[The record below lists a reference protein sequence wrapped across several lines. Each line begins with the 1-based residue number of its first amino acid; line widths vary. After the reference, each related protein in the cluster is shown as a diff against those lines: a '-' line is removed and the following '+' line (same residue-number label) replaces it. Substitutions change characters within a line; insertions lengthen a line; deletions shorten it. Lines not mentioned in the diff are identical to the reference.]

1 MKILKHKFFN
11 PYILNCLN
19 FKIFNKLLFFLF
31 LEVDTTKTIFKGK
44 FLIYIADSN
53 KVILFDSAYVKRGN
67 IQLYSD
73 TIEYFIEKKIVKA
86 RPKFKLV
93 IDTSTIIGD
102 SLTYLLDSQE
112 GLAFNTKNYIQKGWL
127 NSNELYKLKGDT
139 IYVKNGYFTTCN
151 LDTPHSA
158 FYGTEMLAIRNDMAF
173 IKNIVLKVRGIP
185 VLYAPF
191 WMFPLKE
198 NRSSGFLAPNFG
210 FNSIDG
216 RYIRNL
222 AFYWVINNYMDITFY
237 FDIVERQ
244 GMRFGINYVYNV
256 YKKFNGSINANFSND
271 FIFQGVRRR
280 YAVEGNHNQEF
291 YKFRLSSRLSIVSD
305 QSYFQ
310 DYAENKNQWLKTE
323 TYSYLQISR
332 NFFFGGFSSN
342 FDWTKNLI
350 TNQSNSNLPNLV
362 ITFNSI
368 NLYSFLISQNLS
380 FNQNIFVDSLSNQY
394 RNLSFSYNSS
404 ISRPISLLN
413 VFKLSNGV
421 SLPFSIK
428 KTYNDSLWRGNL
440 IMNYSSG
447 LSTTIYGRSLFKIWK
462 IEKFYHDITPSI
474 GISYSKS
481 LLNINT
487 DTIPS
492 SFGYTYSII
501 NQFSIKFNNKKYPIG
516 TLSLA
521 GSYNPKSIFP
531 FSPLAISLVLPK
543 FLNISASFS
552 TTYDYYTKSFSQIN
566 GNFNYSQSIFGY
578 NLSASMSIPQNILNF
593 SISGKLTNKWS
604 FSYSTSRDF
613 NLGIF
618 QGQSLSLKRDL
629 HEWTAEISYSSV
641 GIFSAYDFR
650 IYLVA
655 IPEIKLTKGLL
666 NLFFPTQ

>member
-1 MKILKHKFFN
+1 M
-11 PYILNCLN
+11 
-19 FKIFNKLLFFLF
+19 
-31 LEVDTTKTIFKGK
+31 DTTRIIFKGK
-44 FLIYIADSN
+44 FLIYVADSN
-53 KVILFDSAYVKRGN
+53 KVILFDSAYVKKGN

-73 TIEYFIEKKIVKA
+73 TIEYFTKMKILKA
-86 RPKFKLV
+86 KRKFKLV
-93 IDTSTIIGD
+93 IDTSTINGD
-102 SLTYLLDSQE
+102 SLTYLLDEQE

-127 NSNELYKLKGDT
+127 NSYELYKLKGDT

-173 IKNIVLKVRGIP
+173 IKNIVLRIRGIP

-222 AFYWVINNYMDITFY
+222 AFYWAINNYLDATIY

-244 GMRFGINYVYNV
+244 GIRSGINIVYNV
-256 YKKFNGSINANFSND
+256 YKKFNGNINTNFSND
-271 FIFQGVRRR
+271 FVFQGIRRR
-280 YAVEGNHNQEF
+280 YSIEGNHNQES
-291 YKFRLSSRLSIVSD
+291 YKFRVSSRFSIVSD

-342 FDWTKNLI
+342 FDWIKNLI

-368 NLYSFLISQNLS
+368 NLYSFLIAQNLS
-380 FNQNIFVDSLSNQY
+380 FNQNIFIDSLGNEY
-394 RNLSFSYNSS
+394 RNLSFDYNFST
-404 ISRPISLLN
+404 SRPLNILNILKISN
-413 VFKLSNGV
+413 NFN
-421 SLPFSIK
+421 LPFSIK
-428 KTYNDSLWRGNL
+428 KISNDSLWRGNL
-440 IMNYSSG
+440 IMNYSSS
-447 LSTTIYGRSLFKIWK
+447 LSTTIYGRSLFQIWK
-462 IEKFYHDITPSI
+462 IQRFYHDITPSI

-487 DTIPS
+487 DTIS
-492 SFGYTYSII
+492 SNFNYTYSII
-501 NQFSIKFNNKKYPIG
+501 NQFSIKINDKKYPIG
-516 TLSLA
+516 TLSLG
-521 GSYNPKSIFP
+521 GSYNPKSNFP
-531 FSPLAISLVLPK
+531 FSPLSINLVLPK

-552 TTYDYYTKSFSQIN
+552 TSYDYYTKGFSQIN

-578 NLSASMSIPQNILNF
+578 NLSASLSIPQNILNF

-618 QGQSLSLKRDL
+618 QGQNLSLKRDL
-629 HEWTAEISYSSV
+629 HEWTAEISYSSI
-641 GIFSAYDFR
+641 GIFSTYDFR
-650 IYLVA
+650 IYLIA
-655 IPEIKLTKGLL
+655 IPEIKITKGLL

>member
-1 MKILKHKFFN
+1 M
-11 PYILNCLN
+11 
-19 FKIFNKLLFFLF
+19 
-31 LEVDTTKTIFKGK
+31 DTTRIIFKGK
-44 FLIYIADSN
+44 FLIYVADSN
-53 KVILFDSAYVKRGN
+53 KVILFDSAYVKKGN

-73 TIEYFIEKKIVKA
+73 TIEYFTKMKILKA
-86 RPKFKLV
+86 KRKFKLV
-93 IDTSTIIGD
+93 IDTSTINGD
-102 SLTYLLDSQE
+102 SLTYLLDEQE

-127 NSNELYKLKGDT
+127 NSYELYKLKGDT

-173 IKNIVLKVRGIP
+173 IKNIVLRIRGIP

-222 AFYWVINNYMDITFY
+222 AFYWAINNYLDATIY

-244 GMRFGINYVYNV
+244 GIRSGINIVYNV
-256 YKKFNGSINANFSND
+256 YKKFNGNINTNFSND
-271 FIFQGVRRR
+271 FVFQGIRRR
-280 YAVEGNHNQEF
+280 YSIEGNHNQES
-291 YKFRLSSRLSIVSD
+291 YKFRVSSRFSIVSD
-305 QSYFQ
+305 KSYFQ

-368 NLYSFLISQNLS
+368 NLYSFLIAQNLS
-380 FNQNIFVDSLSNQY
+380 FNQNIFIDSLGNEY
-394 RNLSFSYNSS
+394 RNLSFDYNFST
-404 ISRPISLLN
+404 SRPLNILNILKISN
-413 VFKLSNGV
+413 NFN
-421 SLPFSIK
+421 LPFSIK
-428 KTYNDSLWRGNL
+428 KISNDSLWRGNL
-440 IMNYSSG
+440 IMNYSSS
-447 LSTTIYGRSLFKIWK
+447 LSTTIYGRSLFQIWK
-462 IEKFYHDITPSI
+462 IQRFYHDITPSI

-487 DTIPS
+487 DTIS
-492 SFGYTYSII
+492 SNFNYTYSII
-501 NQFSIKFNNKKYPIG
+501 NQFSIKINDKKYPIG
-516 TLSLA
+516 TLSLG
-521 GSYNPKSIFP
+521 GSYNPKSNFP
-531 FSPLAISLVLPK
+531 FSPLSINLVLPK

-552 TTYDYYTKSFSQIN
+552 TSYDYYTKGFSQIN

-618 QGQSLSLKRDL
+618 QGQNLSLKRDL
-629 HEWTAEISYSSV
+629 HEWTAEISYSSI
-641 GIFSAYDFR
+641 GIFSTYDFR
-650 IYLVA
+650 IYLIA
-655 IPEIKLTKGLL
+655 IPEIKITKGLL

>member
-1 MKILKHKFFN
+1 M
-11 PYILNCLN
+11 
-19 FKIFNKLLFFLF
+19 
-31 LEVDTTKTIFKGK
+31 DTTRIIFKGK
-44 FLIYIADSN
+44 FLIYVADSN
-53 KVILFDSAYVKRGN
+53 KVILFDSAYVKKGN

-73 TIEYFIEKKIVKA
+73 TIEYFTKMKILKA
-86 RPKFKLV
+86 KRKFKLV
-93 IDTSTIIGD
+93 IDTSTINGD
-102 SLTYLLDSQE
+102 SLTYLLDEQE

-127 NSNELYKLKGDT
+127 NSYELYKLKGDT

-173 IKNIVLKVRGIP
+173 IKNIVLRIRGIP

-222 AFYWVINNYMDITFY
+222 AFYWAINNYLDATIY

-244 GMRFGINYVYNV
+244 GIRSGINIVYNV
-256 YKKFNGSINANFSND
+256 YKKFNGNINTNFSND
-271 FIFQGVRRR
+271 FVFQGIRRR
-280 YAVEGNHNQEF
+280 YSIEGNHNQES
-291 YKFRLSSRLSIVSD
+291 YKFRVSSRFSIVSD

-368 NLYSFLISQNLS
+368 NLYSFLIAQNLS
-380 FNQNIFVDSLSNQY
+380 FNQNIFIDSLGNEY
-394 RNLSFSYNSS
+394 RNLSFDYNFST
-404 ISRPISLLN
+404 SRPLNILNILKISN
-413 VFKLSNGV
+413 NFN
-421 SLPFSIK
+421 LPFSIK
-428 KTYNDSLWRGNL
+428 KISNDSLWRGNL
-440 IMNYSSG
+440 IMNYSSS
-447 LSTTIYGRSLFKIWK
+447 LSTTIYGRSLFQIWK
-462 IEKFYHDITPSI
+462 IQRFYHDITPSI

-487 DTIPS
+487 DTIS
-492 SFGYTYSII
+492 SNFNYTYSII
-501 NQFSIKFNNKKYPIG
+501 NQFSIKINDKKYPIG
-516 TLSLA
+516 TLSLG
-521 GSYNPKSIFP
+521 GSYNPKSNFP
-531 FSPLAISLVLPK
+531 FSPLSINLVLPK

-552 TTYDYYTKSFSQIN
+552 TSYDYYTKGFSQIN

-618 QGQSLSLKRDL
+618 QGQNLSLKRDL
-629 HEWTAEISYSSV
+629 HEWTAEISYSSI
-641 GIFSAYDFR
+641 GIFSTYDFR
-650 IYLVA
+650 IYLIA
-655 IPEIKLTKGLL
+655 IPEIKITKGLL

>member
-1 MKILKHKFFN
+1 
-11 PYILNCLN
+11 
-19 FKIFNKLLFFLF
+19 
-31 LEVDTTKTIFKGK
+31 VDTTRIIFKGK
-44 FLIYIADSN
+44 FLLYIADSN
-53 KVILFDSAYVKRGN
+53 KVILFDSAYVKKGN

-73 TIEYFIEKKIVKA
+73 TIEYFTKMKILKA
-86 RPKFKLV
+86 KRKFKLV
-93 IDTSTIIGD
+93 IDTSTINGD
-102 SLTYLLDSQE
+102 SLTYLLDEQE

-127 NSNELYKLKGDT
+127 NSYELYKLKGDT

-173 IKNIVLKVRGIP
+173 IKNIVLRIRGIP

-222 AFYWVINNYMDITFY
+222 AFYWAINNYLDATIY

-244 GMRFGINYVYNV
+244 GIRSGINIVYNV
-256 YKKFNGSINANFSND
+256 YKKFNGNINTNFSND
-271 FIFQGVRRR
+271 FVFQGIRRR
-280 YAVEGNHNQEF
+280 YSIEGNHNQES
-291 YKFRLSSRLSIVSD
+291 YKFRVSSRFSIVSD

-368 NLYSFLISQNLS
+368 NLYSFLIAQNLS
-380 FNQNIFVDSLSNQY
+380 FNQNIFIDSLGNEY
-394 RNLSFSYNSS
+394 RNLSFDYNFST
-404 ISRPISLLN
+404 SRPLNILNILKISN
-413 VFKLSNGV
+413 NFN
-421 SLPFSIK
+421 LPFSIK
-428 KTYNDSLWRGNL
+428 KISNDSLWRGNL
-440 IMNYSSG
+440 IMNYSSS
-447 LSTTIYGRSLFKIWK
+447 LSTTIYGRSLFQIWK
-462 IEKFYHDITPSI
+462 IQRFYHDITPSI

-487 DTIPS
+487 DTIS
-492 SFGYTYSII
+492 SNFNYTYSII
-501 NQFSIKFNNKKYPIG
+501 NQFSIKINDKKYPIG
-516 TLSLA
+516 TLSLG
-521 GSYNPKSIFP
+521 GSYNPKSNFP
-531 FSPLAISLVLPK
+531 FSPLSINLVLPK

-552 TTYDYYTKSFSQIN
+552 TSYDYYTKGFSQIN

-578 NLSASMSIPQNILNF
+578 NLSASLSIPQNILNF

-618 QGQSLSLKRDL
+618 QGQNLSLKRDL
-629 HEWTAEISYSSV
+629 HEWTAEISYSSI
-641 GIFSAYDFR
+641 GIFSTYDFR
-650 IYLVA
+650 IYLIA
-655 IPEIKLTKGLL
+655 IPEIKITKGLL

>member
-1 MKILKHKFFN
+1 M
-11 PYILNCLN
+11 
-19 FKIFNKLLFFLF
+19 
-31 LEVDTTKTIFKGK
+31 DTTRIIFKGK
-44 FLIYIADSN
+44 FLIYVADSN
-53 KVILFDSAYVKRGN
+53 KVILFDSAYVKKGN

-73 TIEYFIEKKIVKA
+73 TIEYFTKMKILKA
-86 RPKFKLV
+86 KRKFKLV
-93 IDTSTIIGD
+93 IDTSTINGD
-102 SLTYLLDSQE
+102 SLTYLLDEQE

-127 NSNELYKLKGDT
+127 NSYELYKLKGDT

-151 LDTPHSA
+151 LDIPHSA

-173 IKNIVLKVRGIP
+173 IKNIVLRIRGIP

-222 AFYWVINNYMDITFY
+222 AFYWAINNYLDATIY

-244 GMRFGINYVYNV
+244 GIRSGINIVYNV
-256 YKKFNGSINANFSND
+256 YKKFNGNINTNFSND
-271 FIFQGVRRR
+271 FVFQGIRRR
-280 YAVEGNHNQEF
+280 YSIEGNHNQES
-291 YKFRLSSRLSIVSD
+291 YKFRVSSRFSIVSD

-350 TNQSNSNLPNLV
+350 TNQSNSNLPNLI

-368 NLYSFLISQNLS
+368 NLYSFLIAQNLS
-380 FNQNIFVDSLSNQY
+380 FNQNIFIDSLGNEY
-394 RNLSFSYNSS
+394 RNLSFDYNFST
-404 ISRPISLLN
+404 SRPLNILNILKISN
-413 VFKLSNGV
+413 NFN
-421 SLPFSIK
+421 LPFSIK
-428 KTYNDSLWRGNL
+428 KISNDSLWRGNL
-440 IMNYSSG
+440 IMNYSSS
-447 LSTTIYGRSLFKIWK
+447 LSTTIYGRSLFQIWK
-462 IEKFYHDITPSI
+462 IQRFYHDITPSI

-487 DTIPS
+487 DTIS
-492 SFGYTYSII
+492 SNFNYTYSII
-501 NQFSIKFNNKKYPIG
+501 NQFSIKINDKKYPIG
-516 TLSLA
+516 TLSLG
-521 GSYNPKSIFP
+521 GSYNPKSNFP
-531 FSPLAISLVLPK
+531 FSPLSINLVLPK

-552 TTYDYYTKSFSQIN
+552 TSYDYYTKGFSQIN

-618 QGQSLSLKRDL
+618 QGQNLSLKRDL
-629 HEWTAEISYSSV
+629 HEWTAEISYSSI
-641 GIFSAYDFR
+641 GIFSTYDFR
-650 IYLVA
+650 IYLIA
-655 IPEIKLTKGLL
+655 IPEIKITKGLL

>member
-1 MKILKHKFFN
+1 
-11 PYILNCLN
+11 
-19 FKIFNKLLFFLF
+19 LLFFLF
-31 LEVDTTKTIFKGK
+31 LEVDTTRIIFKGK
-44 FLIYIADSN
+44 FLIYVADSN
-53 KVILFDSAYVKRGN
+53 KVILFDSAYVKKGN

-73 TIEYFIEKKIVKA
+73 TIEYFTKMRILKA
-86 RPKFKLV
+86 KRKFKLV
-93 IDTSTIIGD
+93 IDTSTINGD
-102 SLTYLLDSQE
+102 SLTYLLDEQE

-127 NSNELYKLKGDT
+127 NSYELYKLKGDT

-173 IKNIVLKVRGIP
+173 IKNIVLRIRGIP

-222 AFYWVINNYMDITFY
+222 AFYWAINNYLDATIY

-244 GMRFGINYVYNV
+244 GIRSGINIVYNV
-256 YKKFNGSINANFSND
+256 YKKFNGNINTNFSND
-271 FIFQGVRRR
+271 FVFQGIRRR
-280 YAVEGNHNQEF
+280 YSIEGNHNQES
-291 YKFRLSSRLSIVSD
+291 YKFRVSSRFSIVSD

-368 NLYSFLISQNLS
+368 NLYSFLIAQNLS
-380 FNQNIFVDSLSNQY
+380 FNQNIFIDSLGNEY
-394 RNLSFSYNSS
+394 RNLSFDYNFST
-404 ISRPISLLN
+404 SRPLNILNILKISN
-413 VFKLSNGV
+413 NFN
-421 SLPFSIK
+421 LPFSIK
-428 KTYNDSLWRGNL
+428 KISNDSLWRGNL
-440 IMNYSSG
+440 IMNYSSS
-447 LSTTIYGRSLFKIWK
+447 LSTTIYGRSLFQIWK
-462 IEKFYHDITPSI
+462 IQRFYHDITPSI

-487 DTIPS
+487 DTIS
-492 SFGYTYSII
+492 SNFNYTYSII
-501 NQFSIKFNNKKYPIG
+501 NQFSIKINDKKYPIG
-516 TLSLA
+516 TLSLG
-521 GSYNPKSIFP
+521 GSYNPKSNFP
-531 FSPLAISLVLPK
+531 FSPLSINLVLPK

-552 TTYDYYTKSFSQIN
+552 TSYDYYTKGFSQIN

-618 QGQSLSLKRDL
+618 QGQNLSLKRDL
-629 HEWTAEISYSSV
+629 HEWTAEISYSSI
-641 GIFSAYDFR
+641 GIFSTYDFR
-650 IYLVA
+650 IYLIA
-655 IPEIKLTKGLL
+655 IPEIKITKGLL

>member
-1 MKILKHKFFN
+1 
-11 PYILNCLN
+11 
-19 FKIFNKLLFFLF
+19 
-31 LEVDTTKTIFKGK
+31 VDTTRIIFKGK
-44 FLIYIADSN
+44 FLIYVADSN
-53 KVILFDSAYVKRGN
+53 KVILFDSAYVKKGN

-73 TIEYFIEKKIVKA
+73 TIEYFTKMKILKA
-86 RPKFKLV
+86 KRKFKLV
-93 IDTSTIIGD
+93 IDTSTINGD
-102 SLTYLLDSQE
+102 SLTYLLDEQE

-127 NSNELYKLKGDT
+127 NSYELYKLKGDT

-173 IKNIVLKVRGIP
+173 IKNIVLRIRGIP

-222 AFYWVINNYMDITFY
+222 AFYWAINNYLDATIY

-244 GMRFGINYVYNV
+244 GIRSGINIVYNV
-256 YKKFNGSINANFSND
+256 YKKFNGNINTNFSND
-271 FIFQGVRRR
+271 FVFQGIRRR
-280 YAVEGNHNQEF
+280 YSIEGNHNQES
-291 YKFRLSSRLSIVSD
+291 YKFRVSSRFSIVSD

-368 NLYSFLISQNLS
+368 NLYSFLIAQNLS
-380 FNQNIFVDSLSNQY
+380 FNQNIFIDSLGNEY
-394 RNLSFSYNSS
+394 RNLSFDYNFST
-404 ISRPISLLN
+404 SRPLNILNILKISN
-413 VFKLSNGV
+413 NFN
-421 SLPFSIK
+421 LPFSIK
-428 KTYNDSLWRGNL
+428 KISNDSLWRGNL
-440 IMNYSSG
+440 IMNYSSS
-447 LSTTIYGRSLFKIWK
+447 LSTTIYGRSLFQIWK
-462 IEKFYHDITPSI
+462 IQRFYHDITPSI

-487 DTIPS
+487 DTIS
-492 SFGYTYSII
+492 SNFNYTYSII
-501 NQFSIKFNNKKYPIG
+501 NQFSIKINDKKYPIG
-516 TLSLA
+516 TLSLG
-521 GSYNPKSIFP
+521 GSYNPKSNFP
-531 FSPLAISLVLPK
+531 FSPLSINLVLPK

-552 TTYDYYTKSFSQIN
+552 TSYDYYTKGFSQIN

-618 QGQSLSLKRDL
+618 QGQNLSLKRDL
-629 HEWTAEISYSSV
+629 HEWTAEISYSSI
-641 GIFSAYDFR
+641 GIFSTYDFR
-650 IYLVA
+650 IYLIA
-655 IPEIKLTKGLL
+655 IPEIKITKGLL

>member
-1 MKILKHKFFN
+1 
-11 PYILNCLN
+11 
-19 FKIFNKLLFFLF
+19 LLFFLF
-31 LEVDTTKTIFKGK
+31 LEVDTTRIIFKGK
-44 FLIYIADSN
+44 FLLYIADSN
-53 KVILFDSAYVKRGN
+53 KVILFDSAYVKKGN

-73 TIEYFIEKKIVKA
+73 TIEYFTKMKILKA
-86 RPKFKLV
+86 KRKFKLV
-93 IDTSTIIGD
+93 IDTSTINGD
-102 SLTYLLDSQE
+102 SLTYLLDEQE

-127 NSNELYKLKGDT
+127 NSYELYKLKGDT

-173 IKNIVLKVRGIP
+173 IKNIVLRIRGIP

-222 AFYWVINNYMDITFY
+222 AFYWAINNYLDATIY

-244 GMRFGINYVYNV
+244 GIRSGINIVYNV
-256 YKKFNGSINANFSND
+256 YKKFNGNINTNFSND
-271 FIFQGVRRR
+271 FVFQGIRRR
-280 YAVEGNHNQEF
+280 YSIEGNHNQES
-291 YKFRLSSRLSIVSD
+291 YKFRVSSRFSIVSD

-368 NLYSFLISQNLS
+368 NLYSFLIAQNLS
-380 FNQNIFVDSLSNQY
+380 FNQNIFIDSLGNEY
-394 RNLSFSYNSS
+394 RNLSFDYNFST
-404 ISRPISLLN
+404 SRPLNILNILKISN
-413 VFKLSNGV
+413 NFN
-421 SLPFSIK
+421 LPFSIK
-428 KTYNDSLWRGNL
+428 KISNDSLWRGNL
-440 IMNYSSG
+440 IMNYSSS
-447 LSTTIYGRSLFKIWK
+447 LSTTIYGRSLFQIWK
-462 IEKFYHDITPSI
+462 IQRFYHDITPSI

-487 DTIPS
+487 DTIS
-492 SFGYTYSII
+492 SNFNYTYSII
-501 NQFSIKFNNKKYPIG
+501 NQFSIKINDKKYPIG
-516 TLSLA
+516 TLSLG
-521 GSYNPKSIFP
+521 GSYNPKSNFP
-531 FSPLAISLVLPK
+531 FSPLSINLVLPK

-552 TTYDYYTKSFSQIN
+552 TSYDYYTKGFSQIN

-578 NLSASMSIPQNILNF
+578 NLSASLSIPQNILNF

-618 QGQSLSLKRDL
+618 QGQNLSLKRDL
-629 HEWTAEISYSSV
+629 HEWTAEISYSSI
-641 GIFSAYDFR
+641 GIFSTYDFR
-650 IYLVA
+650 IYLIA
-655 IPEIKLTKGLL
+655 IPEIKITKGLL

>member
-1 MKILKHKFFN
+1 M
-11 PYILNCLN
+11 
-19 FKIFNKLLFFLF
+19 
-31 LEVDTTKTIFKGK
+31 DTTRIIFKGE
-44 FLIYIADSN
+44 FLIYVADSN
-53 KVILFDSAYVKRGN
+53 KVILFDSAYVKKGN

-73 TIEYFIEKKIVKA
+73 TIEYFTKMKILKA
-86 RPKFKLV
+86 KRKFKLV
-93 IDTSTIIGD
+93 IDTSTINGD
-102 SLTYLLDSQE
+102 SLTYLLDEQE

-127 NSNELYKLKGDT
+127 NSYELYKLKGDT

-173 IKNIVLKVRGIP
+173 IKNIVLRIRGIP

-222 AFYWVINNYMDITFY
+222 AFYWAINNYLDATIY

-244 GMRFGINYVYNV
+244 GIRSGINIVYNV
-256 YKKFNGSINANFSND
+256 YKKFNGNINTNFSND
-271 FIFQGVRRR
+271 FVFQGIRRR
-280 YAVEGNHNQEF
+280 YSIEGNHNQES
-291 YKFRLSSRLSIVSD
+291 YKFRVSSRFSIVSD

-368 NLYSFLISQNLS
+368 NLYSFLIAQNLS
-380 FNQNIFVDSLSNQY
+380 FNQNIFIDSLGNEY
-394 RNLSFSYNSS
+394 RNLSFDYNFST
-404 ISRPISLLN
+404 SRPLNILNILKISN
-413 VFKLSNGV
+413 NFN
-421 SLPFSIK
+421 LPFSIK
-428 KTYNDSLWRGNL
+428 KISNDSLWRGNL
-440 IMNYSSG
+440 IMNYSSS
-447 LSTTIYGRSLFKIWK
+447 LSTTIYGRSLFQIWK
-462 IEKFYHDITPSI
+462 IQRFYHDITPSI

-487 DTIPS
+487 DTIS
-492 SFGYTYSII
+492 SNFNYTYSII
-501 NQFSIKFNNKKYPIG
+501 NQFSIKINDKKYPIG
-516 TLSLA
+516 TLSLG
-521 GSYNPKSIFP
+521 GSYNPKSNFP
-531 FSPLAISLVLPK
+531 FSPLSINLVLPK

-552 TTYDYYTKSFSQIN
+552 TSYDYYTKGFSQIN

-578 NLSASMSIPQNILNF
+578 NLSASLSIPQNILNF

-618 QGQSLSLKRDL
+618 QGQNLSLKRDL
-629 HEWTAEISYSSV
+629 HEWTAEISYSSI
-641 GIFSAYDFR
+641 GIFSTYDFR
-650 IYLVA
+650 IYLIA
-655 IPEIKLTKGLL
+655 IPEIKITKGLL

>member
-1 MKILKHKFFN
+1 
-11 PYILNCLN
+11 
-19 FKIFNKLLFFLF
+19 
-31 LEVDTTKTIFKGK
+31 VDTTRIIFKGE
-44 FLIYIADSN
+44 FLIYVADSN
-53 KVILFDSAYVKRGN
+53 KVILFDSAYVKKGN

-73 TIEYFIEKKIVKA
+73 TIEYFTKMKILKA
-86 RPKFKLV
+86 KRKFKLV
-93 IDTSTIIGD
+93 IDTSTINGD
-102 SLTYLLDSQE
+102 SLTYLLDEQE

-127 NSNELYKLKGDT
+127 NSYELYKLKGDT

-173 IKNIVLKVRGIP
+173 IKNIVLRIRGIP

-222 AFYWVINNYMDITFY
+222 AFYWAINNYLDATIY

-244 GMRFGINYVYNV
+244 GIRSGINIVYNV
-256 YKKFNGSINANFSND
+256 YKKFNGNINTNFSND
-271 FIFQGVRRR
+271 FVFQGIRRR
-280 YAVEGNHNQEF
+280 YSIEGNHNQES
-291 YKFRLSSRLSIVSD
+291 YKFRVSSRFSIVSD

-368 NLYSFLISQNLS
+368 NLYSFLIAQNLS
-380 FNQNIFVDSLSNQY
+380 FNQNIFIDSLGNEY
-394 RNLSFSYNSS
+394 RNLSFDYNFST
-404 ISRPISLLN
+404 SRPLNILNILKISN
-413 VFKLSNGV
+413 NFN
-421 SLPFSIK
+421 LPFSIK
-428 KTYNDSLWRGNL
+428 KISNDSLWRGNL
-440 IMNYSSG
+440 IMNYSSS
-447 LSTTIYGRSLFKIWK
+447 LSTTIYGRSLFQIWK
-462 IEKFYHDITPSI
+462 IQRFYHDITPSI

-487 DTIPS
+487 DTIS
-492 SFGYTYSII
+492 SNFNYTYSII
-501 NQFSIKFNNKKYPIG
+501 NQFSIKINDKKYPIG
-516 TLSLA
+516 TLSLG
-521 GSYNPKSIFP
+521 GSYNPKSNFP
-531 FSPLAISLVLPK
+531 FSPLSINLVLPK

-552 TTYDYYTKSFSQIN
+552 TSYDYYTKGFSQIN

-578 NLSASMSIPQNILNF
+578 NLSASLSIPQNILNF

-618 QGQSLSLKRDL
+618 QGQNLSLKRDL
-629 HEWTAEISYSSV
+629 HEWTAEISYSSI
-641 GIFSAYDFR
+641 GIFSTYDFR
-650 IYLVA
+650 IYLIA
-655 IPEIKLTKGLL
+655 IPEIKITKGLL

>member
-1 MKILKHKFFN
+1 M
-11 PYILNCLN
+11 
-19 FKIFNKLLFFLF
+19 
-31 LEVDTTKTIFKGK
+31 DTTRIIFKGK
-44 FLIYIADSN
+44 FLLYIADSN
-53 KVILFDSAYVKRGN
+53 KVILFDSAYVKKGN

-73 TIEYFIEKKIVKA
+73 TIEYFTKMKILKA
-86 RPKFKLV
+86 KRKFKLV
-93 IDTSTIIGD
+93 IDTSTINGD
-102 SLTYLLDSQE
+102 SLTYLLDEQE

-127 NSNELYKLKGDT
+127 NSYELYKLKGDT

-173 IKNIVLKVRGIP
+173 IKNIVLRIRGIP

-222 AFYWVINNYMDITFY
+222 AFYWAINNYLDATIY

-244 GMRFGINYVYNV
+244 GIRSGINIVYNV
-256 YKKFNGSINANFSND
+256 YKKFNGNINTNFSND
-271 FIFQGVRRR
+271 FVFQGIRRR
-280 YAVEGNHNQEF
+280 YSIEGNHNQES
-291 YKFRLSSRLSIVSD
+291 YKFRVSSRFSIVSD

-368 NLYSFLISQNLS
+368 NLYSFLIAQNLS
-380 FNQNIFVDSLSNQY
+380 FNQNIFIDSLGNEY
-394 RNLSFSYNSS
+394 RNLSFDYNFST
-404 ISRPISLLN
+404 SRPLNILNILKISN
-413 VFKLSNGV
+413 NFN
-421 SLPFSIK
+421 LPFSIK
-428 KTYNDSLWRGNL
+428 KISNDSLWRGNL
-440 IMNYSSG
+440 IMNYSSS
-447 LSTTIYGRSLFKIWK
+447 LSTTIYGRSLFQIWK
-462 IEKFYHDITPSI
+462 IQRFYHDITPSI

-487 DTIPS
+487 DTIS
-492 SFGYTYSII
+492 SNFNYTYSII
-501 NQFSIKFNNKKYPIG
+501 NQFSIKINDKKYPIG
-516 TLSLA
+516 TLSLG
-521 GSYNPKSIFP
+521 GSYNPKSNFP
-531 FSPLAISLVLPK
+531 FSPLSINLVLPK

-552 TTYDYYTKSFSQIN
+552 TSYDYYTKGFSQIN

-618 QGQSLSLKRDL
+618 QGQNLSLKRDL
-629 HEWTAEISYSSV
+629 HEWTAEISYSSI
-641 GIFSAYDFR
+641 GIFSTYDFR
-650 IYLVA
+650 IYLIA
-655 IPEIKLTKGLL
+655 IPEIKITKGLL